1 MHPNSVKMKPFK
13 LLVLFCFAIWFSSG
27 NLFAQDEK
35 LFTYQEVD
43 TKPTFKGGDLNSF
56 TVWVHKNVTYP
67 SIARDNGVQGRIII
81 QFTVGPDGVVRD
93 IKAIRSVDVTLEKEA
108 IRVVKSSSKWEPGVK
123 DGASVATRMNIPVI
137 FRLL

>member
-43 TKPTFKGGDLNSF
+43 TKPTFKGGDLHSF
-56 TVWVHKNVTYP
+56 IVWVDKNVTYP

-93 IKAIRSVDVTLEKEA
+93 IKAIR
-108 IRVVKSSSKWEPGVK
+108 VVKSSPKWEPGVK

>member
-1 MHPNSVKMKPFK
+1 MKLFK
-13 LLVLFCFAIWFSSG
+13 LLVLFCFAIWCSSG
-27 NLFAQDEK
+27 TLFAQDEK
-35 LFTYQEVD
+35 LYSYQEVD

-93 IKAIRSVDVTLEKEA
+93 IKAIRIFAQMGTGCERRGLGCNPYEHTRYFPVALN
-108 IRVVKSSSKWEPGVK
+108 PGCYFSCQRSR
-123 DGASVATRMNIPVI
+123 ASRK
-137 FRLL
+137 

>member
-1 MHPNSVKMKPFK
+1 MKPFK

-56 TVWVHKNVTYP
+56 TVWVHKN
-67 SIARDNGVQGRIII
+67 GVQGRIII

-108 IRVVKSSSKWEPGVK
+108 IRVVKSSPKWEPGVK

>member
-1 MHPNSVKMKPFK
+1 MHPNSVKMKLFK
-13 LLVLFCFAIWFSSG
+13 LLVLFCFAIWCSSG
-27 NLFAQDEK
+27 TLFAQDEK
-35 LFTYQEVD
+35 LYSYQEVD
-43 TKPTFKGGDLNSF
+43 AKPTFKGGDLNSF

-108 IRVVKSSSKWEPGVK
+108 IRVVKSSPKWEPGMK
-123 DGASVATRMNIPVI
+123 DGAAVATRMNIPVI

>member
-1 MHPNSVKMKPFK
+1 MQPNSIKMKSFK
-13 LLVLFCFAIWFSSG
+13 LLVIFFFAIWCSSG
-27 NLFAQDEK
+27 TLFAQDEK
-35 LFTYQEVD
+35 LYSYQEVD
-43 TKPTFKGGDLNSF
+43 AKPQFKGGDLNSF

-81 QFTVGPDGVVRD
+81 QFTVGTDGAVRD

-108 IRVVKSSSKWEPGVK
+108 IRVVKSSPKWEPGMK
-123 DGASVATRMNIPVI
+123 DGAAVATRMNIPVI

>member
-1 MHPNSVKMKPFK
+1 
-13 LLVLFCFAIWFSSG
+13 
-27 NLFAQDEK
+27 
-35 LFTYQEVD
+35 
-43 TKPTFKGGDLNSF
+43 LNSF

-108 IRVVKSSSKWEPGVK
+108 IRVVKSSPKWEPGVK

>member
-108 IRVVKSSSKWEPGVK
+108 IRVVK